1 MDVLQ
6 DTLRYYEKINN
17 NEIDLAARRGFNA
30 LLEGG
35 KTTCVPQTT
44 AKFKPPRKA
53 PPMYAKDCKKKIKR
67 GNNKKMFKSTPTKRR
82 SGEKNNWDLVDTYT
96 WIPSRKKNQPICREK
111 TSTKYTTRNSP
122 PYDANECAPRVRR
135 RKGNDGMMY
144 KARLMTNE
152 DDGDHYQWV
161 RMKRY
166 KTPSKKAAPRR
177 KRKESAMEG
186 IGALKACNKNARQLS
201 VPTTKYFNDPCRF
214 LDCWVSQRRA
224 TSFPRMAGILKKKR
238 KGGFHLVS
246 VGADKRKRGSDL
258 SIVIGKNSKRLS
270 QGANGAVYTSTIK
283 HRAGSRLESKNSII
297 KINFNEEDPEEDV
310 EEAIMQVIL
319 FCQMRKIVLPFT
331 TIPFYKEGR
340 KDKYERE
347 IDEIHGRERSP
358 IMYRA
363 SAGIPKIETI
373 ASVKDNYS
381 KSRVTN
387 MIAME
392 PLDGT
397 LGGLVTGWFKKSA
410 PLQKGYNEFNDAITG
425 SYYGINPVEVAM
437 VQLSTTLLALQRSVN
452 FEHRDMHSENI
463 MYKVTNKHG
472 LLGFNFYIIDF
483 GYSRM
488 EFGGRAFKGTD
499 WGEKEEKTIVPGADL
514 ATTCVMLL
522 DDILDKGPAS
532 EYLGDLFR
540 YINTKNPDGRGHS
553 KEYSLVGSHIWWSSI
568 TIDIVNECIENIF
581 PRWMHAMLR
590 KLIDGLSRYHHSIS
604 VDSSSSSSSS
614 RSSSSSSSRSR
625 SRSSSSSRSR
635 SRSSSSSRSR
645 SRSSSSSSGSSSG
658 EGRMHWY
665 CSGEHRLHL
674 RDVLEPFSP
683 ANILT
688 AYFESQLDPMDAYQ
702 YLGKL
707 KPWIRH
713 VI

>member
-1 MDVLQ
+1 MNVLQ

-35 KTTCVPQTT
+35 KTTCVRQTT
-44 AKFKPPRKA
+44 ARFKPPRKA
-53 PPMYAKDCKKKIKR
+53 PPMYAKNCKKKIKR

-82 SGEKNNWDLVDTYT
+82 SRENVVNTFT
-96 WIPSRKKNQPICREK
+96 WIPSRKKRH
-111 TSTKYTTRNSP
+111 
-122 PYDANECAPRVRR
+122 
-135 RKGNDGMMY
+135 RK
-144 KARLMTNE
+144 
-152 DDGDHYQWV
+152 
-161 RMKRY
+161 KRH
-166 KTPSKKAAPRR
+166 KTPTKKAAPRR

-186 IGALKACNKNARQLS
+186 IGALKACNKNARHLS

-319 FCQMRKIVLPFT
+319 FCQMRKTVLPFIM
-331 TIPFYKEGR
+331 IPFY
-340 KDKYERE
+340 DW
-347 IDEIHGRERSP
+347 HGEAIP
-358 IMYRA
+358 FRA

-381 KSRVTN
+381 QSRITN

-397 LGGLVTGWFKKSA
+397 LGGLVTTWFKNNSSSLA
-410 PLQKGYNEFNDAITG
+410 SGLDAFYNA
-425 SYYGINPVEVAM
+425 YWVNPVEVAM
-437 VQLSTTLLALQRSVN
+437 VQLSTTLLALQRSLN

-463 MYKVTNKHG
+463 MYKE
-472 LLGFNFYIIDF
+472 LGDGRFDFYIIDF
-483 GYSRM
+483 GFSRM
-488 EFGGRAFKGTD
+488 EFGGRAFKGID

-514 ATTCVMLL
+514 ATTCVMLI
-522 DDILDKGPAS
+522 DDILDIYMYDQS
-532 EYLGDLFR
+532 TDERIMDGDLFDFTMDV
-540 YINTKNPDGRGHS
+540 NNPPNPEDRAAYNAGARN
-553 KEYSLVGSHIWWSSI
+553 EI
-568 TIDIVNECIENIF
+568 IDAVNECIETIF

-590 KLIDGLSRYHHSIS
+590 KLIDGLARYHHSIS

-614 RSSSSSSSRSR
+614 SLSSRSRSRSSSSRSRSR

-645 SRSSSSSSGSSSG
+645 SRSSSSSGK
-658 EGRMHWY
+658 ERMMHFY
-665 CSGEHRLHL
+665 CSGVHRLHL

-688 AYFESQLDPMDAYQ
+688 AYFESELDPMDAYQ

-707 KPWIRH
+707 KPWIKH